1 MEEKVGQMKLSRSWV
16 QDPVQPEAKGCEGT
30 VGFMGSRMGERYA
43 PVVRGEC
50 GDGISS
56 HHTRVGENCFS
67 EIYKFI

>member
-1 MEEKVGQMKLSRSWV
+1 
-16 QDPVQPEAKGCEGT
+16 
-30 VGFMGSRMGERYA
+30 MGERYA

-67 EIYKFI
+67 EIYKFIYIFIKDGDKQPFNIRVKRCQDNDAKDK